1 MPSQPAGR
9 PPPSRQTRATA
20 RRERGHI
27 HPQFDLFGGDE
38 SAGDSAG
45 GTADPGFG
53 LDLVIPS
60 GEWEKTTLLAYERE
74 MLGLY
79 VSDHPLFGIEHII
92 ARESDCSLADLM
104 ADEGEPRPRAGDRSD
119 AQTVKIGGIL
129 SGVQR
134 KVTKQGNQWAAAT
147 LEDLGGAIEV
157 LFFPQT
163 YQLYATSIAEDAV
176 VVVKGKVDRRDDVPK
191 LIAMDLTIPD
201 LSVDDSGPFV
211 VSMPVA
217 RCVPPVVERLRE
229 VLVTHP
235 GPTEVHLK
243 LRGHERTTL
252 VRLDDKLRV
261 ATSPALIGDL
271 KQLLG
276 PACVS

>member
-1 MPSQPAGR
+1 
-9 PPPSRQTRATA
+9 
-20 RRERGHI
+20 
-27 HPQFDLFGGDE
+27 
-38 SAGDSAG
+38 
-45 GTADPGFG
+45 
-53 LDLVIPS
+53 V
-60 GEWEKTTLLAYERE
+60 
-74 MLGLY
+74 
-79 VSDHPLFGIEHII
+79 
-92 ARESDCSLADLM
+92 
-104 ADEGEPRPRAGDRSD
+104 
-119 AQTVKIGGIL
+119 

-134 KVTKQGNQWAAAT
+134 KVTTQGNQWAAAT
-147 LEDLGGAIEV
+147 LEDLAGAIEV

-176 VVVKGKVDRRDDVPK
+176 VVVKGKVDRRDDAPK

-235 GPTEVHLK
+235 GPTEVHLR
-243 LRGHERTTL
+243 LRGHERTTV